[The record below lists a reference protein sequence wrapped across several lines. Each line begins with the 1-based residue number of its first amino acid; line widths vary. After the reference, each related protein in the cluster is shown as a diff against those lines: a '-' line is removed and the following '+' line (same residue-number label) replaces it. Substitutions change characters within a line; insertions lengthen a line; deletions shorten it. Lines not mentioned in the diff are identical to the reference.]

1 MSSAQAGVASS
12 ALTAD
17 QAVQQ
22 ELKKRGSVPEHIA
35 IIMDGNGRWAREQG
49 RPRYVG
55 HREGV
60 ESVRDVTEACAE
72 IGVKYL
78 TLYTFSTENWHR
90 PRKEVNALM
99 RLLVKTTRHELKTLT
114 RNGIRLNALGDLD
127 SLPPDAQ
134 KELRYAMDRTE
145 AHDRMT
151 LNLALSYSGRWELV
165 RAGRE
170 LARQVAAGEIT
181 PEDISEQ
188 SISDLTLTA
197 AMPDPDLLI
206 RTGGEFRVSNFLLW
220 QLAYTELYFT
230 SCYWPEFRRSQL
242 YAAVRDFQERDRRF
256 GRVDGDEKQ

>member
-17 QAVQQ
+17 QEVQQ
-22 ELKKRGSVPEHIA
+22 ELKQRGSVPEHIA

-145 AHDRMT
+145 SHDRMT

-165 RAGRE
+165 RAGGRTDVQRGDELRVDAGGVYRSAVRRRAAWRKAEPLWRRTRIHSPQQRAVGPHLHAE
-170 LARQVAAGEIT
+170 LAAG
-181 PEDISEQ
+181 
-188 SISDLTLTA
+188 
-197 AMPDPDLLI
+197 
-206 RTGGEFRVSNFLLW
+206 R
-220 QLAYTELYFT
+220 
-230 SCYWPEFRRSQL
+230 
-242 YAAVRDFQERDRRF
+242 
-256 GRVDGDEKQ
+256 